1 MDTLV
6 RLLGKLLDNVVRFF
20 PEEGQHMEKVAPSQG
35 PAVPTRSAEPAQGR
49 RGHPWWTLASV
60 AFGLIMV
67 GLDGTVVAIANPV
80 IGRELHTSLAQ
91 LQWVTNAYLLVLA
104 VGLIFGGKLGDRFG
118 RRAMFLT
125 GVVGFALSSLAVG
138 LLGGDIVGSIG
149 AVIAFRAL
157 QGAFGAL
164 LMPNTLA
171 ILRATFPPEKL
182 NMAVGIWGGS
192 SAISVALGPIVGGL
206 LVQHVSWESV
216 FYLNLPVAAVA
227 LLVGV
232 PVLLES
238 RDERPERFDFPGVA
252 LLAAGLF
259 LIVFGFIK
267 AETWGWGNARTVGF
281 LAGGVVLLAVFALVE
296 ARARMPLVPMRL
308 FANRSLSI
316 STLVV
321 LVGFLSLFGVL
332 FFLTLY
338 LENVHG
344 YSAVQAG
351 VRMLPLSATMMLAA
365 PLGGVLTEKLG
376 PRLTMAAGLA
386 AIGAGLLWMT
396 GVHAESGYSTLW
408 PPFVCIGVGIGLMIT
423 SSSEAIVGNAPVN
436 DAGVAGGIQST
447 ATQLGGVMGTAILG
461 SVLTTQV
468 GASLVGKLVGAGAP
482 ATVAHELKAA
492 GAAELVGQGL
502 APTLTH
508 VPAKLQAA
516 VTTGSHLAFMSGLHT
531 ALVVSAIIAFVSAV
545 LALGVRR
552 GAQVPTGGPIAL

>member
-1 MDTLV
+1 
-6 RLLGKLLDNVVRFF
+6 
-20 PEEGQHMEKVAPSQG
+20 MEKVAPSYG

-149 AVIAFRAL
+149 AVIAFRAV

-182 NMAVGIWGGS
+182 NMAVGIWVGS

-232 PVLLES
+232 PVLAES

-267 AETWGWGNARTVGF
+267 AETWGWGSARTVGF

-296 ARARMPLVPMRL
+296 VRTRMPLLPMRL

-316 STLVV
+316 STVVV

-365 PLGGVLTEKLG
+365 PIGGVLTQKLG

-386 AIGAGLLWMT
+386 VIGAGLLWMT

-423 SSSEAIVGNAPVN
+423 ASSEAIVGNAPVS

-468 GASLVGKLVGAGAP
+468 SASLVRKLVGAGAP
-482 ATVAHELKAA
+482 ATIAHQLKAA

-502 APTLTH
+502 APTLAH
-508 VPAKLQAA
+508 VPTKLQVAIS
-516 VTTGSHLAFMSGLHT
+516 TGSHLAFMSGLHT
-531 ALVVSAIIAFVSAV
+531 ALVVSAIIAFASAA
-545 LALGVRR
+545 LALAVRR
-552 GAQVPTGGPIAL
+552 GRQVPAGGPVAL

>member
-1 MDTLV
+1 
-6 RLLGKLLDNVVRFF
+6 
-20 PEEGQHMEKVAPSQG
+20 MEKVAPSYG

-91 LQWVTNAYLLVLA
+91 LQWVTNAYLVVLA

-149 AVIAFRAL
+149 AVIAFRAV

-232 PVLLES
+232 PVLAES

-267 AETWGWGNARTVGF
+267 AETWGWGSARTVGF

-296 ARARMPLVPMRL
+296 VRTRMPLLPMRL

-316 STLVV
+316 STVVV

-365 PLGGVLTEKLG
+365 PIGGVLTQKLG

-386 AIGAGLLWMT
+386 VIGAGLLWMT

-423 SSSEAIVGNAPVN
+423 ASSEAIVGNAPVS

-468 GASLVGKLVGAGAP
+468 SASLVRKLVGAGAP
-482 ATVAHELKAA
+482 ATIAHQLKAA

-502 APTLTH
+502 APTLAH
-508 VPAKLQAA
+508 VPTKLQVAIS
-516 VTTGSHLAFMSGLHT
+516 TGSHLAFMSGLHT
-531 ALVVSAIIAFVSAV
+531 ALVVSAIIAFASAA
-545 LALGVRR
+545 LALAVRR
-552 GAQVPTGGPIAL
+552 GRQVPAGGPVAL